1 MRNNIDEIP
10 SGGVGIKI
18 IGKIADELSYTR
30 TSDSR
35 NCLFIVKYYQKP
47 GLVQPQHRTQA
58 RFFKRALD
66 VLNSFSFWF
75 QKPRQ
80 FYRSSNQH
88 LQKISLQ
95 LNTDGQVLSGGLKQ
109 LDPLPIPE
117 AVLYQCQLVVSE
129 ACTNAVRHAH
139 KNLPRES
146 PIALEITVFND
157 RLKIKIWDWGEPFDF
172 PAKLKEEWS

>member
-1 MRNNIDEIP
+1 MMTKKSTMRDNIDEIP
-10 SGGVGIKI
+10 SGGVGIKF

-35 NCLFIVKYYQKP
+35 NSLFIVKYYPKP

-80 FYRSSNQH
+80 FERSSNQH

-95 LNTDGQVLSGGLKQ
+95 LNTD
-109 LDPLPIPE
+109 I
-117 AVLYQCQLVVSE
+117 
-129 ACTNAVRHAH
+129 
-139 KNLPRES
+139 
-146 PIALEITVFND
+146 F
-157 RLKIKIWDWGEPFDF
+157 F
-172 PAKLKEEWS
+172 

>member
-1 MRNNIDEIP
+1 MRDNTDRFP

-18 IGKIADELSYTR
+18 IGKIADDLSYTR

-35 NCLFIVKYYQKP
+35 DCLFIVKSYQKP

-109 LDPLPIPE
+109 LDPLPIPQ
-117 AVLYQCQLVVSE
+117 AVLL
-129 ACTNAVRHAH
+129 
-139 KNLPRES
+139 
-146 PIALEITVFND
+146 
-157 RLKIKIWDWGEPFDF
+157 
-172 PAKLKEEWS
+172 

>member
-1 MRNNIDEIP
+1 MRDNIDEIP
-10 SGGVGIKI
+10 SGGVGRKI
-18 IGKIADELSYTR
+18 IGKIADKLSYTR

-35 NCLFIVKYYQKP
+35 NGLFIVKSYQKP
-47 GLVQPQHRTQA
+47 GLLQPQHRTQA

-95 LNTDGQVLSGGLKQ
+95 LNTDGSSF
-109 LDPLPIPE
+109 IRR
-117 AVLYQCQLVVSE
+117 A
-129 ACTNAVRHAH
+129 
-139 KNLPRES
+139 
-146 PIALEITVFND
+146 
-157 RLKIKIWDWGEPFDF
+157 
-172 PAKLKEEWS
+172 